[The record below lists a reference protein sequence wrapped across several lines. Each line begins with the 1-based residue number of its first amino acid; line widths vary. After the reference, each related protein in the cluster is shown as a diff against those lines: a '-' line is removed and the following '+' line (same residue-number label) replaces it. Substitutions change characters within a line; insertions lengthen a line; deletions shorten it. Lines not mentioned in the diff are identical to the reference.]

1 MEEFYLGT
9 HRLPHIDISEIP
21 LFISHRVLKERKK
34 KPFNPRS
41 PVAIDSGGFSE
52 LSLYGEWRTTPS
64 EYIETL
70 TRMEGLNLKI
80 DWAAS
85 QDWMV
90 EDIMLSKTGKTILE
104 HQELTVR
111 NFIELYDSETGFEFV
126 PTIQGQTL
134 EQYRH
139 HVGMYRERGFDLKR
153 LNRVGVGSVCRRE
166 STREIEFI
174 MSNLANDGLSI
185 HGFGV
190 KSGGMKRYAQHLKSA
205 DSLAWS
211 FNARVRKEYC
221 QVHQENHTTKNCANC
236 FHYAVEWFNRC
247 IEPHLSFD
255 CECINTDMGG
265 KCTDCLRSVA

>member
-1 MEEFYLGT
+1 MEAFYLGT
-9 HRLPHIDISEIP
+9 HRLPHIDISEQP
-21 LFISHRVLKERKK
+21 LFISHRILKNRKK
-34 KPFNPRS
+34 KPFNPLS
-41 PVAIDSGGFSE
+41 TVAIDSGGFSE
-52 LSLYGEWRTTPS
+52 LSLYGEWRTTPN

-70 TRMEGLNLKI
+70 NRMESLNLKI
-80 DWAAS
+80 DWCAS

-153 LNRVGVGSVCRRE
+153 MNRVGVGSVCRRE

-174 MSNLANDGLSI
+174 MSNLSNDGLSI

-211 FNARVRKEYC
+211 FGARMRKEFC
-221 QVHQENHTTKNCANC
+221 KVHRTNPKTKNCANC
-236 FHYAVEWFNRC
+236 FYYAQEWYSRTIAPF
-247 IEPHLSFD
+247 IQIPKE
-255 CECINTDMGG
+255 
-265 KCTDCLRSVA
+265 V